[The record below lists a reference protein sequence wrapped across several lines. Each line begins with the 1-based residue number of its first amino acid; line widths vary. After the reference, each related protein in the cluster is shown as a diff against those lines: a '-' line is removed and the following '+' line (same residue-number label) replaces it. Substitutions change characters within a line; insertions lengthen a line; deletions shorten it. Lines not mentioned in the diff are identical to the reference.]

1 MCCMDDYCN
10 EVEDPVFAQVRI
22 VEAGSN
28 DFKDALPYLIVLLL
42 FVISLIPLM
51 SSHLEDRR
59 KDSLKRAEK
68 AQWIDQMPNALPLLE
83 VNKYFTISPNF
94 SSLRRLHDTLRHFNQ
109 AYKFPVNETIED
121 QEANMFLEVHVTQMD
136 NNYPRRVRLPL

>member
-1 MCCMDDYCN
+1 MC
-10 EVEDPVFAQVRI
+10 VQFQQVRI
-22 VEAGSN
+22 VEVGSN
-28 DFKDALPYLIVLLL
+28 EFKNALPYLIVLLL
-42 FVISLIPLM
+42 ITISIIPLM
-51 SSHLEDRR
+51 SSHLEERR

-83 VNKYFTISPNF
+83 INKYFTISPNF
-94 SSLRRLHDTLRHFNQ
+94 SSLRKLHDTLRHFSQ

-136 NNYPRRVRLPL
+136 NTQTRR